1 MFKDEAKAEI
11 DKLRSKII
19 SLEGAL
25 DRYEV
30 EVQDRYDKINKS
42 TSQKEAEELYHA
54 YDDAKEVYNTLK
66 DEITYLKEKY
76 LALVDVYEKFYS
88 FEKSD

>member
-25 DRYEV
+25 DRYDV

-42 TSQKEAEELYHA
+42 TSQKETEELYHA
-54 YDDAKEVYNTLK
+54 YDDAKEVYNALK

-88 FEKSD
+88 FEKK